1 MLCEVGVAP
10 LRGRDQ
16 SVLKIYVK
24 YSRIKV
30 KIHLDIITTDQQT
43 VITVRTTNVFYQNTV
58 LLQQQSTIMCVEDHY
73 LETVDND
80 T

>member
-24 YSRIKV
+24 YSRIKL

-43 VITVRTTNVFYQNTV
+43 VITVLQMYFTRTRCYYNSRVP
-58 LLQQQSTIMCVEDHY
+58 LCV
-73 LETVDND
+73 
-80 T
+80 